1 MIETP
6 NLSVQPPASRRKLS
20 QMPSRIIQ
28 ALSEGSAAT
37 GITFRNG
44 LRRMRRA
51 RVDYVVLPV
60 GGPLPE
66 RSGPKRGFLER
77 RLPLPPDPLSMQELN
92 SKLQIIADA
101 DNVRGVVFVFR
112 GFSAGLATLQ
122 NFRAAVLRL
131 RAAGKEAIVYT
142 PYVDLAHY
150 YAASAADAIVIP
162 PSSHFEVLGL
172 YTEVTFLKDTLA
184 KVGVKAEVVQISP
197 YKTAMDRFSRD
208 DFSPEYRAQ
217 LDWLLDD
224 QFDMLTADMAAARGL
239 EQAAM
244 RQIIDDGPLT
254 PEAALA
260 LGLVDGVAYDDQLPS
275 WLEKRTH
282 AERSAIATETA
293 TGQGDA
299 ISDSTSPKGK
309 DSTKPIK
316 LMQWRQARRLLIEKH
331 RRRPRRY
338 IGVVSLEGLIDMG
351 TSRTP
356 PIDLPIPFIGG
367 KTAGDQTLVA
377 LLRRVE
383 KLDDMAALIFH
394 VDSGGG
400 SALASDLIGRQIE
413 QIAARKPVVVYM
425 GNVAASGGY
434 YVSALAR
441 HIMSQQAT
449 LTGSIGVIQ
458 ARINS
463 DGLYDKIAAN
473 RVAIERGL
481 HSGLYRSSGPMS
493 AEDREINWRT
503 INVIYDQFKAVVARG
518 RNMTPDQVH
527 EVGAGRV
534 WTGRQAQGHGLVDS
548 HGDFVDA
555 IRKAAELAALPTNDE
570 YTIRVTNFIARDSS
584 YTLPGNAP
592 KEAVET
598 LSRLLTGEGLRELNG
613 QPLMLLPYELR
624 FG

>member
-1 MIETP
+1 
-6 NLSVQPPASRRKLS
+6 
-20 QMPSRIIQ
+20 
-28 ALSEGSAAT
+28 
-37 GITFRNG
+37 
-44 LRRMRRA
+44 
-51 RVDYVVLPV
+51 
-60 GGPLPE
+60 
-66 RSGPKRGFLER
+66 
-77 RLPLPPDPLSMQELN
+77 
-92 SKLQIIADA
+92 
-101 DNVRGVVFVFR
+101 
-112 GFSAGLATLQ
+112 
-122 NFRAAVLRL
+122 
-131 RAAGKEAIVYT
+131 
-142 PYVDLAHY
+142 
-150 YAASAADAIVIP
+150 
-162 PSSHFEVLGL
+162 
-172 YTEVTFLKDTLA
+172 
-184 KVGVKAEVVQISP
+184 
-197 YKTAMDRFSRD
+197 
-208 DFSPEYRAQ
+208 
-217 LDWLLDD
+217 
-224 QFDMLTADMAAARGL
+224 
-239 EQAAM
+239 
-244 RQIIDDGPLT
+244 
-254 PEAALA
+254 
-260 LGLVDGVAYDDQLPS
+260 
-275 WLEKRTH
+275 
-282 AERSAIATETA
+282 
-293 TGQGDA
+293 
-299 ISDSTSPKGK
+299 
-309 DSTKPIK
+309 
-316 LMQWRQARRLLIEKH
+316 EKH

-458 ARINS
+458 TRVNS
-463 DGLYDKIAAN
+463 DGLYGKIAAN
-473 RVAIERGL
+473 RVAVERG
-481 HSGLYRSSGPMS
+481 HHAGLYRSSGPMS

-518 RNMTPDQVH
+518 RNMTTEQVH

-555 IRKAAELAALPTNDE
+555 IRKAAELAALPTDDE
-570 YTIRVTNFIARDSS
+570 YTIPVTNFIARDSS